1 MGITDAAYANQDK
14 LQSRLGHFI
23 TLNTKVLGGR
33 SSKASVT
40 CTSSTEAEVYSIAET
55 IPRLENLKLLLQV
68 IDDKDATCELKSD
81 SQPGMSAIRAGDVSK
96 IKSKFY
102 GTKLLRIKEEIEK
115 GNVDMNYINTKE
127 NTADMLTKALSIPT
141 FQKLKLPW
149 M

>member
-1 MGITDAAYANQDK
+1 MGIIDAAYANQDK

-68 IDDKDATCELKSD
+68 I
-81 SQPGMSAIRAGDVSK
+81 QG
-96 IKSKFY
+96 
-102 GTKLLRIKEEIEK
+102 LLVKNFHFE
-115 GNVDMNYINTKE
+115 
-127 NTADMLTKALSIPT
+127 
-141 FQKLKLPW
+141 
-149 M
+149 